1 MSRQFAEK
9 RVVITGA
16 GSGLGRALALR
27 FAHDG
32 WRVAIAD
39 LNEAGMQETLA
50 LVQQAGGSGFTQR
63 CDVCS
68 ANDMAAL
75 AERVRQEWGGVDVLV
90 NNAGIA
96 TGGSVVESRY
106 EDWQR
111 VLDINLMGVVR
122 GCKSFVPMMLA
133 QKAGHVVNISSFA
146 GIASPPNMASYNV
159 AKAAVISLSESMRA
173 ETIDEGV
180 DVSVACPSFFK
191 TNLPESFKAAS
202 DQWMKKFTEIVMERS
217 KVTAEDVADDIYRA
231 VHEGRFMVITHDDAR
246 MQWRLKRMAPEFFY
260 KQVRD
265 KLKQRMALLKQKG
278 I

>member
-1 MSRQFAEK
+1 MNRQYSQK

-27 FAHDG
+27 FARDG

-39 LNEAGMQETLA
+39 LSESRMQESLA
-50 LVQQAGGSGFTQR
+50 LVQEAGGSGLTQR

-68 ANDMAAL
+68 VDDVNAL
-75 AERVRQEWGGVDVLV
+75 ADRVKREWGGADVLV

-122 GCKSFVPMMLA
+122 GCKAFVPMMLA
-133 QKAGHVVNISSFA
+133 QKAGHVVNIASFA

-159 AKAAVISLSESMRA
+159 AKAGVISLSESLRA

-191 TNLPESFKAAS
+191 TNLTDSIQAPGDA
-202 DQWMKKFTEIVMERS
+202 WMKKFTEVVMERS
-217 KVTAEDVADDIYRA
+217 KVKAEDVADDIFRA

-246 MQWRLKRMAPEFFY
+246 MQWRVKRAAPELFY
-260 KQVRD
+260 KMVRD

-278 I
+278 V

>member
-1 MSRQFAEK
+1 MSRQFPEK

-16 GSGLGRALALR
+16 GSGLGRSLALR
-27 FAHDG
+27 FAREG

-39 LNEAGMQETLA
+39 LNEARMQETLG
-50 LVQQAGGSGFTQR
+50 LVEQAGGSGLAQR

-68 ANDMAAL
+68 ANEFSAL
-75 AERVRQEWGGVDVLV
+75 AERVRQAWGGADVLV

-133 QKAGHVVNISSFA
+133 QKSGHVVNIASFA

-159 AKAAVISLSESMRA
+159 AKAAVISLSESLRA

-191 TNLPESFKAAS
+191 TNLTESITAPS
-202 DQWMKKFTEIVMERS
+202 DQWMKRFTEVVMERS
-217 KVTAEDVADDIYRA
+217 KVSAEDVADDIFRA

-246 MQWRLKRMAPEFFY
+246 MQWRLKRAAPEFFY
-260 KQVRD
+260 RMVRD

-278 I
+278 N